1 MSKSVNELKVITKK
15 PIEASEEEMRQNPR
29 ARSAKLRVVEKVM
42 MV

>member
-1 MSKSVNELKVITKK
+1 MSKSMNELKVITKK
-15 PIEASEEEMRQNPR
+15 PIEASEDEMKKNPR

>member
-29 ARSAKLRVVEKVM
+29 ARSAKLRIVEKVM